1 MVSTPQYI
9 LRKSFNNPPEILKFP
24 TPSFASSLSS
34 RSSHFCLNASRS
46 DTSCR
51 YPFADPEHGVML
63 TYLYILRTTAH
74 SRNMVSIYHT
84 SAGSVNSAD
93 KQKRLGRADVV
104 LESMPWDWR
113 IPRKVEAS
121 EMNVM
126 KCEWGKGG
134 GI

>member
-1 MVSTPQYI
+1 
-9 LRKSFNNPPEILKFP
+9 
-24 TPSFASSLSS
+24 
-34 RSSHFCLNASRS
+34 
-46 DTSCR
+46 
-51 YPFADPEHGVML
+51 ML